1 MYRRILVPL
10 EHTRTDR
17 CILRHVRQLA
27 QHTQASV
34 VLIHVADGWVARSF
48 RELDLRESD
57 EMRRDRAY
65 LEAEVEALRAEGIAA
80 EAVLAG
86 GDPAKEI
93 CAAAEREQCDLIAM
107 GTHGHRFLADMVYGS
122 VANGVRHL
130 ARVPV
135 LLLRDAGEPDVDA
148 GRLGT

>member
-10 EHTRTDR
+10 EHSRTDR
-17 CILRHVRQLA
+17 CILRHVQALA
-27 QHTQASV
+27 AHCGASV

-65 LEAEVEALRAEGIAA
+65 LEAECEALAAAGIAA
-80 EAVLAG
+80 DAVLAG

-93 CAAAEREQCDLIAM
+93 CAAAEREGCDLIAM
-107 GTHGHRFLADMVYGS
+107 GTHGHRFLADVVYGS

-130 ARVPV
+130 AAVPV
-135 LLLRDAGEPDVDA
+135 LLLRDTGEPRPA
-148 GRLGT
+148 AEPGA